1 MTNPLPT
8 KEDQERVLT
17 DRPGDELYPKAKGDI
32 NRVVSSS
39 EKLKKSLVDLVL
51 DDMSQDLAV
60 SDALNHVS
68 LVLNYLPQ
76 DQEMD
81 IESPEFSGDK
91 LMTDFSRIAKLKL
104 SLDYAKLLKLDG
116 NALDAVLKAEV
127 GRLWG
132 DPNSKLM
139 RRLLQEKAIKSKATP
154 SQEHP
159 PVYKKDTH
167 KG

>member
-1 MTNPLPT
+1 MPIPT
-8 KEDQERVLT
+8 KEEQEKVLN
-17 DRPGDELYPKAKGDI
+17 DRPGDALYPKAKDDI
-32 NRVVSSS
+32 AKVATNS
-39 EKLKKSLVDLVL
+39 EKLKKSLVALVL

-104 SLDYAKLLKLDG
+104 SLDYAKLLKLDE
-116 NALDAVLKAEV
+116 NALDAVLKAEI

-132 DPNSKLM
+132 DPNSSLLK
-139 RRLLQEKAIKSKATP
+139 RLLQEKTIKSKAEAP
-154 SQEHP
+154 AHP
-159 PVYKKDTH
+159 PVYKNKKN